1 MDNAMY
7 VVLSR
12 QMTLKRELDIVAN
25 NLANADTTGFKVETL
40 QVKTDPQTPARMAD
54 GPKALK
60 FVLDDEVTRDFTQ
73 GSMQQTGGTF
83 DLAIDGRGFF
93 KVQTAD
99 GERYTRDGRFTLS
112 PEGKLTTQS
121 GDPVMGDGG
130 EIQIDPTLGP
140 VNIAQDGTISQGTQ
154 RVGKLD
160 VAAFADLSALQK
172 DGDNLYKNVSNIQP
186 TPATAAMVRQG
197 MLEGSNVNSILQVT
211 KLIEISRSYES
222 MARTMDNVSS
232 LSRSAVER
240 LGKVA

>member
-12 QMTLKRELDIVAN
+12 QMTLQRELNIVAN
-25 NLANADTTGFKVETL
+25 NLANADTAGFKVESL
-40 QVKTDPQTPARMAD
+40 QVKTDPEAPARMAD

-60 FVLDDEVTRDFTQ
+60 FVLDDVVTRDFGQ
-73 GSMQQTGGTF
+73 GALQQTGGSF
-83 DLAIDGRGFF
+83 DLGIQGRGFF
-93 KVQTAD
+93 KIQTAE

-112 PEGKLTTQS
+112 PEGKLTTQA

-130 EIQIDPTLGP
+130 EIQVDPTLGP
-140 VNIAQDGTISQGTQ
+140 VTIAQDGSVSQGTQ
-154 RVGKLD
+154 KIGK
-160 VAAFADLSALQK
+160 VAVVDFPDLSALQK
-172 DGDNLYKNVSNIQP
+172 TGDNLFQNTSNLQP
-186 TPATAAMVRQG
+186 VTASSATVRQG
-197 MLEGSNVNSILQVT
+197 MLEASNVNSILQVT
-211 KLIEISRSYES
+211 RLIEISRSYES

>member
-12 QMTLKRELDIVAN
+12 QMTLQRELNIVAN
-25 NLANADTTGFKVETL
+25 NLANADTAGFKVESL
-40 QVKTDPQTPARMAD
+40 QVKTDPEAPARMAD

-60 FVLDDEVTRDFTQ
+60 FVLDDVVTRDFGQ
-73 GSMQQTGGTF
+73 GALQQTGGSF
-83 DLAIDGRGFF
+83 DLGIQGRGFF
-93 KVQTAD
+93 KIQTAN

-130 EIQIDPTLGP
+130 EIQVDPTQGP
-140 VNIAQDGTISQGTQ
+140 VTIGQDGTVSQGAQ
-154 RVGKLD
+154 KIGRVAVVD
-160 VAAFADLSALQK
+160 FPDLSALQK
-172 DGDNLYKNVSNIQP
+172 AGDNLFQNVSNLQP
-186 TPATAAMVRQG
+186 TTASSAIVRQG
-197 MLEGSNVNSILQVT
+197 MLESSNVNSILQVT
-211 KLIEISRSYES
+211 RLIEISRSYES

>member
-7 VVLSR
+7 VALSR

-25 NLANADTTGFKVETL
+25 NLANADTAGFKVETL
-40 QVKTDPQTPARMAD
+40 QVKTDPATPARMAD

-60 FVLDDEVTRDFTQ
+60 FVLDDVVTRDFTQ
-73 GSMQQTGGTF
+73 GAMQQTGGTF

-93 KVQTAD
+93 KIQTAD

-121 GDPVMGDGG
+121 GDPVMGDSG
-130 EIQIDPTLGP
+130 EIVVDPNAGP
-140 VNIAQDGTISQGTQ
+140 VTIAIDGSVSQGTQ
-154 RVGKLD
+154 KIGKIGVVD
-160 VAAFADLSALQK
+160 FADLSALQK
-172 DGDNLYKNVSNIQP
+172 TGDNLFQNTSNLQP
-186 TPATAAMVRQG
+186 TTATAARVRQG

-211 KLIEISRSYES
+211 RLIEISRSYES
-222 MARTMDNVSS
+222 MARTMDNVTS